1 MYFTRKELA
10 SFVADGTLTHLL
22 VSFSRYDDMSGHHHY
37 VQDSIRAKG
46 KQLSEAIMEQQAVI
60 YVCG

>member
-1 MYFTRKELA
+1 LA

-46 KQLSEAIMEQQAVI
+46 KQLSEAIMEQEAVI